1 MLVPSPEYEAIR
13 LASSARFGDDEG
25 ERLRAL
31 VGRELDWDRL
41 FYEAT
46 YHGVQPVVYS
56 RLRLLV
62 EPDAR
67 VAGLERAIRLLHQH
81 VSARTA
87 YSLFL
92 AAEMARLAGGL
103 ARESVP
109 FLVLKGP
116 SLADAYGGFAR
127 RPFVDNDLL
136 IRRADF
142 NRLGVVLESLG
153 FHRRARTPL
162 RLAGYLYIHGEFS
175 FSRTLTGQV
184 STVDVHTAV
193 VPPGLPYQE
202 RFETLLG
209 RGRMV
214 GVGGTDVPVLS
225 WEDLLIALSL
235 NGFKDQWYRLRL
247 VADVAATARMVSDW
261 DAVFQRTDAARSRR
275 MLTVALL
282 LAVREGGL
290 VLPAPILSR
299 IEADPAAVRLSEWTR
314 QKIQI
319 SSSAGTLPW
328 ADRVRLNMRSQD
340 SVTGRVRYALFSAVR
355 RITEAY
361 VDPEQAEVRRAR
373 SEAQSQSR

>member
-1 MLVPSPEYEAIR
+1 MVVPTPEYEAIR
-13 LASSARFGDDEG
+13 LASSSRFGDDEA

-31 VGRELDWDRL
+31 VSEGLDWDRV

-46 YHGVQPVVYS
+46 YHGVQPAVYS
-56 RLRLLV
+56 KFV
-62 EPDAR
+62 PMSDSHPD
-67 VAGLERAIRLLHQH
+67 VAGLQEMIRVLHQH

-87 YSLFL
+87 FSLFL
-92 AAEMARLAGGL
+92 AAEMARLANRL
-103 ARESVP
+103 AQEAVP

-136 IRRADF
+136 IRRDDF
-142 NRLGVVLESLG
+142 NRLGGVLESLG
-153 FHRRARTPL
+153 FQRLERTPL

-175 FSRTLTGQV
+175 FSRAMTGQT

-209 RGRMV
+209 RGRV
-214 GVGGTDVPVLS
+214 IGIGGIDMPVLS

-247 VADVAATARMVSDW
+247 VADVAATASMVSDW
-261 DAVFQRTDAARSRR
+261 DAVFQRVDAARSRR

-282 LAVREGGL
+282 LAVQEGGL
-290 VLPAPILSR
+290 VLPDSVLSR
-299 IEADPAAVRLSEWTR
+299 IQADAAAVRLAAWTR
-314 QKIQI
+314 QKIQV
-319 SSSAGTLPW
+319 SSSSGILPW

-340 SVTGRVRYALFSAVR
+340 TLAGRVRYALFSAVR

-361 VDPEQAEVRRAR
+361 VDPEQSEVRRAR
-373 SEAQSQSR
+373 SIAQAARR